1 MQLYHDNMIRTQIS
15 IDDALYA
22 RAKEIAKHRGIS
34 FAELCRRGLEAMLAQ
49 EPTDRPWMV
58 YAGMFEG
65 REEDSVSVDAVVYD
79 RETL

>member
-1 MQLYHDNMIRTQIS
+1 MIRTQIS
-15 IDDALYA
+15 IDNALYE

-34 FAELCRRGLEAMLAQ
+34 FAELCRRGLQEILAQ

-58 YAGMFEG
+58 YAGIFEG
-65 REEDSVSVDAVVYD
+65 QEEDSQSVDAVVYD